1 MFSKNCPT
9 IVIKDISSGKAV
21 SRLLNPKTA
30 SSSTVPELTDD
41 EQTQLNEGI
50 NISFLLT
57 VNYWLFYLHFLLRPS
72 SLLELS
78 KTEKSKLFHCN
89 THNETRVR
97 GKVVKWPWRI
107 KCGICSNNIQLRFDA
122 DFKGRVS
129 AFDRRK
135 LFI

>member
-1 MFSKNCPT
+1 VFSKNCPT
-9 IVIKDISSGKAV
+9 IVIKDISSGKTA
-21 SRLLNPKTA
+21 SKLLNPKTS

-50 NISFLLT
+50 NINFLLT
-57 VNYWLFYLHFLLRPS
+57 VNYGLFLLTFFTYW

-78 KTEKSKLFHCN
+78 KREKSTLFHCN
-89 THNETRVR
+89 THNEIRVH

-122 DFKGRVS
+122 DLKGRVS